1 MNNSSIKTLDMEKLS
16 IVSGGTFT
24 PNTYSKEAYHSI
36 GICTSYKFFCGDE
49 FKFMGKGI
57 SYDMAND
64 IVKLSRKVHAM
75 INTGA
80 GGNNII
86 GYSEPAFI
94 RSFNSQ
100 LKLNYGLVW
109 DGKRGYDY

>member
-1 MNNSSIKTLDMEKLS
+1 
-16 IVSGGTFT
+16 
-24 PNTYSKEAYHSI
+24 
-36 GICTSYKFFCGDE
+36 
-49 FKFMGKGI
+49 
-57 SYDMAND
+57 
-64 IVKLSRKVHAM
+64 M